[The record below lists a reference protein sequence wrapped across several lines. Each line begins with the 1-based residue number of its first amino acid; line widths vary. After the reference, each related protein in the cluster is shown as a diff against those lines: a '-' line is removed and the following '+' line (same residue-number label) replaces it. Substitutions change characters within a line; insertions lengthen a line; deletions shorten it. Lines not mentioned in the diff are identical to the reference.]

1 MFQPPQGAHVGRV
14 RPLCSVVEEGRA
26 EKTSKAGPRAVARPA
41 AAAAAA
47 SGRDEEGAEESYRDD
62 EEGEGAVAQCGEGE
76 EEEGGQEEDGGE
88 GKGGGRVKGGGSP
101 DLTAE
106 NKRLEELEQ
115 EIWRMAGREFK
126 ITSYVELSRVLFEDL
141 KLPVVKQPTNK
152 VLGGYY
158 STSNAVLNELSAMGA
173 YWRACMCSVIIFRP
187 VTERRDVP
195 TSCLESTPTQ

>member
-14 RPLCSVVEEGRA
+14 RPLCSVVEGRA
-26 EKTSKAGPRAVARPA
+26 EKTKAGQRAGARPA

-47 SGRDEEGAEESYRDD
+47 AREEESYRDD
-62 EEGEGAVAQCGEGE
+62 DEGEGAMAQDGE
-76 EEEGGQEEDGGE
+76 EEGEDGVGEEDGDG
-88 GKGGGRVKGGGSP
+88 GSKGGKKGGSAGGP

-106 NKRLEELEQ
+106 NKRLDELEQ

-173 YWRACMCSVIIFRP
+173 CLRACLPARLVCDLVPFR
-187 VTERRDVP
+187 V
-195 TSCLESTPTQ
+195 LIG